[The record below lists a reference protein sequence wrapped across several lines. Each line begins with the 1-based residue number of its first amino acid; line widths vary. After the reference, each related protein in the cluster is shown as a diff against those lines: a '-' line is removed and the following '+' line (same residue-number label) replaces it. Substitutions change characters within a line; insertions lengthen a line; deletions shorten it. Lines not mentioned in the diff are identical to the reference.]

1 MPVHEWVK
9 ARRKSDGTILP
20 KKLPRSVV
28 ESSKLLSEVP
38 STRPKPK
45 REEPAAE
52 PEKKETKK

>member
-28 ESSKLLSEVP
+28 EKSTLLSEVP

-45 REEPAAE
+45 QAEPAKE